1 MNKTVYIT
9 NEQIVDPQ
17 SGEVL
22 ALINTVLDDDA
33 WVRVVENMG
42 YQYLLD
48 NTRTKSV
55 FVIEPDHRESLLLYF
70 PHLEQALDDLESMS
84 WEALR

>member
-84 WEALR
+84 WEA